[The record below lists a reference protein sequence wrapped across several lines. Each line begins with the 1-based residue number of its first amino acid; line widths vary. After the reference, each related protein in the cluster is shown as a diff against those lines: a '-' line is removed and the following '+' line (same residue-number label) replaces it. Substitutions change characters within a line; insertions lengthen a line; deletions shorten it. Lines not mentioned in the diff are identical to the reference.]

1 MQFLFQK
8 GKAIRENETG
18 RVARSQESSHLS
30 WIPLAV
36 LTLLLG
42 ATPLG
47 YLPVPGTA
55 QFLTIAHIPVVL
67 GGVLCGPLIG
77 LLLGVLFGL
86 GNCWFVHPHDPVV
99 QIIPRILCGLVA
111 GVVFA
116 AARRYGNPHAQI
128 TIGSLSAALAGS
140 LSNTIGV
147 TVISLVKGLMPAS
160 EVMPVIL
167 FHGAPEAFLAVL
179 VTLPFAVTR
188 GASAGR

>member
-1 MQFLFQK
+1 MAWL
-8 GKAIRENETG
+8 
-18 RVARSQESSHLS
+18 
-30 WIPLAV
+30 PLAV
-36 LTLLLG
+36 LTLLLS

-67 GGVLCGPLIG
+67 GGVLCGPLVG
-77 LLLGVLFGL
+77 LLLGLLFGVSNYWYL
-86 GNCWFVHPHDPVV
+86 PHDPIV
-99 QIIPRILCGLVA
+99 QIFPRALCGLVA

-116 AARRYGNPHAQI
+116 AARRYGNPHSQI

-140 LSNTIGV
+140 LTNTLGV
-147 TVISLVKGLMPAS
+147 VLASLAKGLMPAS
-160 EVMPVIL
+160 EVVSVSL

-188 GASAGR
+188 ASSGR